1 MSLGLAKCRITLVHS
16 ANKANRQSEVN
27 LLEQAKKHKSKQSE
41 QACAQAKHIEPSQQL
56 NIVKP
61 KIIKAKSSYQKASQE
76 RITEVRASERNK
88 PLK

>member
-61 KIIKAKSSYQKASQE
+61 KIIKAKSSYRKASQE
-76 RITEVRASERNK
+76 RITEDKSEWTK
-88 PLK
+88 QAI